1 MKSHALQPPVHTGQA
16 TSRRGLIL
24 GAGLTLL
31 LHVGLLVLFRLSDAQ
46 DASDAASEQ
55 QAFVIE
61 TELLRWGEVEPDMKS
76 LPNIANPR
84 PGKGEVDVE
93 NLPEETQEAPTETV
107 DLHPEPT
114 ENPVDL
120 PTERR
125 AEIKEQDANLPQ
137 AADRGATNPHRPTN
151 DLPLEG
157 FADGYRGGTSLSAS
171 AQRNMLARIQEQLQ
185 SAFSPP
191 RSLSDDQLQ
200 RLSVRF
206 HVRIAKDGQVLG
218 WDVLQSSGNRQFD
231 TAAAMTL
238 NRFKNGSSR
247 LDMDSITDTD
257 FRALVEAKGLPI
269 VMVGQ

>member
-1 MKSHALQPPVHTGQA
+1 MKWHALQAPRLTGNA
-16 TSRRGLIL
+16 TSHRALAL
-24 GAGLTLL
+24 GVAITLL
-31 LHVGLLVLFRLSDAQ
+31 LHVGILVLFRMSDAQ
-46 DASDAASEQ
+46 DTEKDGGDQE
-55 QAFVIE
+55 AFVIE
-61 TELLRWGEVEPDMKS
+61 TELLRWGEVEPDLKS
-76 LPNIANPR
+76 LPTIANPR
-84 PGKGEVDVE
+84 PGTGEVNVE
-93 NLPEETQEAPTETV
+93 ELPEETQEAPTETV
-107 DLHPEPT
+107 DLQPEPR
-114 ENPVDL
+114 DDAQDM

-125 AEIKEQDANLPQ
+125 PEVNPQEANVPQ

-157 FADGYRGGTSLSAS
+157 FADGYRGGTSLSPS

-191 RSLSDDQLQ
+191 RSLSDEQLQ
-200 RLSVRF
+200 RLSIRF
-206 HVRIAKDGQVLG
+206 HVRIAKDGQVIG
-218 WDVLQSSGNRQFD
+218 WDVLDSSGNRQFD

-247 LDMDSITDTD
+247 LEMDSITDAD